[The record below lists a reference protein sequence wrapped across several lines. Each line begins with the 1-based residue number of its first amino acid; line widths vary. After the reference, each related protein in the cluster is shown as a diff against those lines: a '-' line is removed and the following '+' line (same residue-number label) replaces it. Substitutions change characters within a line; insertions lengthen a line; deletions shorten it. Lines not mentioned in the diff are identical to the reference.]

1 VDKRRKEILSIAFVA
16 LLAAAAAAAMY
27 AVVRLEMYEKLITY
41 ISESM
46 PPLFFIGAMLVL
58 PVFGFTISAFLV
70 LGGMIFG
77 VTQFILIWILIL
89 PLHVLAAY
97 FIARWVRT
105 PLTEFLCHR
114 LGVRI
119 PNIPPEHVAKFSFL
133 FLAFPG
139 LPYAAKNYIL
149 PLAGVPFRYSVIMNT
164 VVQGLIGLP
173 FIILGKSA
181 AKIDLTAFNITL
193 AVMVA
198 IYILRWWLR
207 DKLGD

>member
-1 VDKRRKEILSIAFVA
+1 MDKRRKEILSIAFVA

-105 PLTEFLCHR
+105 PLTEFFCHR

>member
-1 VDKRRKEILSIAFVA
+1 LDKRKKEILSIITVA
-16 LLAAAAAAAMY
+16 LLAAVTAAAMY
-27 AVVRLEMYEKLITY
+27 VAVRLEIYQKIISY

-46 PPLFFIGAMLVL
+46 SPLFFVGAMLTL
-58 PVFGFTISAFLV
+58 PVFGFTISVFLV
-70 LGGMIFG
+70 LGGVKFG
-77 VTQFILIWILIL
+77 VTEFILIWILIL

-114 LGVRI
+114 MGWRV
-119 PNIPPEHVAKFSFL
+119 PNIPREHVARFSFM

-164 VVQGLIGLP
+164 IVQGLIGLP

-181 AKIDLTAFNITL
+181 ADINLTVFNITL

-198 IYILRWWLR
+198 LYILRWWLK
-207 DKLGD
+207 DKLDD

>member
-1 VDKRRKEILSIAFVA
+1 VDKRRKEILSIALVA

-27 AVVRLEMYEKLITY
+27 AVARLEIYEKLITY

-70 LGGMIFG
+70 LGGVIFG

-97 FIARWVRT
+97 FIARWVRI

>member
-1 VDKRRKEILSIAFVA
+1 
-16 LLAAAAAAAMY
+16 
-27 AVVRLEMYEKLITY
+27 
-41 ISESM
+41 
-46 PPLFFIGAMLVL
+46 MLVL

-70 LGGMIFG
+70 LGGVIFG

-97 FIARWVRT
+97 FIARWVRI